1 VVVGAAALIA
11 AAAAVLAIVALVSL
25 GWRHRLLH
33 CAAGRAPVA
42 GRHAPSVLTAR
53 MVRLISSQSAAAMAD
68 SGTAVET
75 TTNSIGSA
83 TQGPPATIDVTFSG
97 QNVNYL
103 VVGNGKRG
111 GWGENRV
118 VDGQFYL
125 YIKGPDLQMHWYHD
139 TSPNAAATMSFPD
152 PRTLLQAVS
161 PSAGLEDLGQ
171 EMVGGMELT
180 HLRATT
186 PGSIGR
192 LRIPDV
198 GSTVTSFDVWVDSAN
213 VVRQM
218 AVSSSAGGAAFVCVA
233 APSASGPSSGS
244 SPTVT
249 IPPTDRITTLPNGKP
264 IPLGTV
270 CGSLKTLD
278 AGTTL
283 DVRFADLGDPETVAA
298 PSGAVDQEGLG

>member
-1 VVVGAAALIA
+1 
-11 AAAAVLAIVALVSL
+11 
-25 GWRHRLLH
+25 
-33 CAAGRAPVA
+33 
-42 GRHAPSVLTAR
+42 
-53 MVRLISSQSAAAMAD
+53 MAD

-103 VVGNGKRG
+103 VVGNGSG
-111 GWGENRV
+111 AAGVENRV

-171 EMVGGMELT
+171 EN
-180 HLRATT
+180 
-186 PGSIGR
+186 GR
-192 LRIPDV
+192 GHGAHSPAGDHSGLHREAADTRRRQYGDLIRRMGRQRQRGASDGPCRRRR
-198 GSTVTSFDVWVDSAN
+198 GAPPSCVWLP
-213 VVRQM
+213 
-218 AVSSSAGGAAFVCVA
+218 
-233 APSASGPSSGS
+233 PSASGPSSGS

-249 IPPTDRITTLPNGKP
+249 IPPTDRSRH
-264 IPLGTV
+264 
-270 CGSLKTLD
+270 CQMGSRFLWAQCAALLKTLD